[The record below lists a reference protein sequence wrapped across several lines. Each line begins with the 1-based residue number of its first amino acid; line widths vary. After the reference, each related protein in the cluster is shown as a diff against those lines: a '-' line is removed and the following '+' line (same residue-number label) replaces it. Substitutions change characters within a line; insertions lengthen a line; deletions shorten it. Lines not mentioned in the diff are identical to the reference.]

1 MKIYKCDICK
11 KEIEERGRIERSTWD
26 KFLDL
31 CEECNNIY
39 NKAEEE
45 IAKRRK
51 EIRIECEKKMK
62 NETEKIFKK
71 YKINIEEQ

>member
-39 NKAEEE
+39 NKAW
-45 IAKRRK
+45 
-51 EIRIECEKKMK
+51 C
-62 NETEKIFKK
+62 
-71 YKINIEEQ
+71 